1 MSDLVFKNIEVT
13 SLEPRSSIYLNMLN
27 MKLTDSVLDLG
38 CGEGLLAYKFKPY
51 CAKITGLD
59 LSKDALKIASQ
70 INPECEFL
78 YGDISKT
85 NLPRKSFDI
94 VYCFEVLQYIK
105 HKTPVFNEMLK
116 LARKSVIFSV
126 PNYDCPWAQ
135 LTKARQS
142 LFGVHEYPD
151 SPTSQWFRLDR
162 PFTLLNIKYRH
173 HSFASR
179 VQTGLSGLLKYY
191 LRILLRFRL
200 FIIVKID
207 LKGPE

>member
-1 MSDLVFKNIEVT
+1 MSDLVFRNIEVT

-27 MKLTDSVLDLG
+27 LKSTDSVLDLG

-51 CAKITGLD
+51 CAKLTGVD

-78 YGDISKT
+78 YRDISNT

-94 VYCFEVLQYIK
+94 VYCFEALQYIK
-105 HKTPVFNEMLK
+105 HKTPVFNEMVK
-116 LARKSVIFSV
+116 LARRSVIFSV
-126 PNYDCPWAQ
+126 PNYDCLWAQ
-135 LTKARQS
+135 LAKARQA

-151 SPTSQWFRLDR
+151 SPVSQWFRLDR
-162 PFTLLNIKYRH
+162 PFTLLNIRCKH
-173 HSFASR
+173 HSLASR
-179 VQTGLSGLLKYY
+179 VQTGLPGLLKYY

-200 FIIVKID
+200 FIIVRID
-207 LKGPE
+207 LEGTE